1 MPTLNEPEKT
11 PVEAIEAA
19 LSRLVNEL
27 PTIAA
32 GIVAVLYV
40 FGTDVAEADVSAVL
54 DHAEAVVG
62 FGLWLFIR
70 SRTDGPV
77 TRAQA
82 KPTVLGVHPSG
93 QQVGAEDLPTFTHH
107 DDGNDDG

>member
-1 MPTLNEPEKT
+1 MPFISEPEDI

-32 GIVAVLYV
+32 GVVAVLYV
-40 FGTDVAEADVSAVL
+40 FGTDVAEADVTAVL

-77 TRAQA
+77 TRAKAQ
-82 KPTVLGVHPSG
+82 PTVLGVHPDG
-93 QQVGAEDLPTFTHH
+93 QDKRAEDLPTFVH
-107 DDGNDDG
+107 GE